1 MAVRLS
7 GHPLV
12 QHKLTRLRDVG
23 TPPPVFRQ
31 LVQEIAM
38 MLAVEA
44 TRELPLAST
53 VVTTP
58 LTTMSDAPVC
68 RTQISLVPI
77 LRAGLGMLPGALAL
91 LPDANTWLIG
101 LERDEESLEPRAYY
115 RKITSP
121 QTTDLCLVL
130 DPMLATGG
138 SLCAALATL
147 KEEGVRNLRYLGL
160 VAAPEGIAAVERSHP
175 DTDLHIGALDERLTG
190 DADDLP
196 NGYIWPGLGD
206 AGDRQFRTG

>member
-1 MAVRLS
+1 MAVHLS

-12 QHKLTRLRDVG
+12 QHKLTRLRDAG

-38 MLAVEA
+38 LLAVEA
-44 TRELPLAST
+44 TRDLPLDAT
-53 VVTTP
+53 AVTTP
-58 LTTMSDAPVC
+58 LTVMPNAPVC

-115 RKITSP
+115 WKVTSP
-121 QTTDLCLVL
+121 ETTDLCLVL

-138 SLCAALATL
+138 SLCTALTML
-147 KEEGVRNLRYLGL
+147 KEQGVRNLRYLGL
-160 VAAPEGIAAVERSHP
+160 VAAPEGIGAVERSHP

-190 DADDLP
+190 TTDDVP
-196 NGYIWPGLGD
+196 GGYIWPGLGD

>member
-1 MAVRLS
+1 MAVHLS

-12 QHKLTRLRDVG
+12 QHKLTRLRDAG

-38 MLAVEA
+38 LLAVEA
-44 TRELPLAST
+44 TRDLALEAT
-53 VVTTP
+53 EVTTP
-58 LTTMSDAPVC
+58 LTVMSHAPVC

-101 LERDEESLEPRAYY
+101 LERDEESLEPRSYY
-115 RKITSP
+115 TKIRSP
-121 QTTDLCLVL
+121 ETTDLCLVL

-147 KEEGVRNLRYLGL
+147 KEAGVRNLRYLGL

-175 DTDLHIGALDERLTG
+175 DMDLHIGALDERLTG
-190 DADDLP
+190 DADEVP
-196 NGYIWPGLGD
+196 AGFIWPGLGD

>member
-1 MAVRLS
+1 
-7 GHPLV
+7 
-12 QHKLTRLRDVG
+12 
-23 TPPPVFRQ
+23 
-31 LVQEIAM
+31 
-38 MLAVEA
+38 
-44 TRELPLAST
+44 
-53 VVTTP
+53 
-58 LTTMSDAPVC
+58 
-68 RTQISLVPI
+68 
-77 LRAGLGMLPGALAL
+77 MLPGALAL

-115 RKITSP
+115 RKITFP
-121 QTTDLCLVL
+121 ETTDLCLVL

-147 KEEGVRNLRYLGL
+147 KEAGVRNLRYLGL

-175 DTDLHIGALDERLTG
+175 DTDLHIGVLDERLTG
-190 DADDLP
+190 DDDDLP